1 VSVVVVGLNH
11 RTVPLPVLESMAVSE
26 ARLPKA
32 LHELAASENLAEVVL
47 VSTCQRT
54 EIYATARRYHP
65 AIQDIR
71 NFMAA
76 WSGRPPE
83 AFSPHLYEY
92 HEEVAVRHLFK
103 VAAGLDSAVLGEGE
117 ILGQLGDAWEAARQE
132 GTAGPVLSILFRH
145 AAEVGKRVR
154 SETAIARGTTSL
166 SQAAVALARA
176 ELGSLDGCTTLVVGA
191 GEMGEAM
198 AQALAGSLGQGR
210 LLVANRTAARA
221 GELAARCGG
230 HAIDWS
236 DLDAGLREADVVL
249 ASTGSPEVL
258 LDASQ
263 VERAMAGRTHRPML
277 IVDIA
282 VPRDVDAAAGLLPGV
297 RLLDMDDLSAFA
309 TAGMAGRRQEV
320 PKAEAI
326 IAAEVERYADL
337 ASERQVAPLVSALH
351 ERAEVVRR
359 SELERFSRRLGA
371 LDETQLRAVEALTRG
386 IVAKVLHDPTVALK
400 AEAGTPTGDQ
410 LASALRQ
417 LFDL

>member
-1 VSVVVVGLNH
+1 MSVVVVGLNH
-11 RTVPLPVLESMAVSE
+11 RTVPLPVLESMAVTE
-26 ARLPKA
+26 ARLSKA
-32 LHELAASENLAEVVL
+32 LHDLAASEHLAEVVV

-83 AFSPHLYEY
+83 AFAPHLYEY

-176 ELGSLDGCTTLVVGA
+176 ELGSLDGCTTLVIGA

-198 AQALAGSLGQGR
+198 AQALAGSLGEGR

-236 DLDAGLREADVVL
+236 DLAAGLQEADVVL

-258 LDASQ
+258 LEASQ
-263 VERAMAGRTHRPML
+263 VEQAMAGRAQRPML

-282 VPRDVDAAAGLLPGV
+282 VPRDVDPAAGSLPGV

-309 TAGMAGRRQEV
+309 TAGMEGRRQEV

-351 ERAEVVRR
+351 ERADVIRR
-359 SELERFSRRLGA
+359 SEIERFSRRLGG
-371 LDETQLRAVEALTRG
+371 LDENQLRAVEALTRG